1 MVSYGDTTD
10 NVISLYCSYGR
21 DHILSASQIMIT
33 AYEMTGVDHHGH
45 EGRKKGSY
53 TKQSMIPV
61 NR

>member
-10 NVISLYCSYGR
+10 NVISLYTVPMVVICR
-21 DHILSASQIMIT
+21 DHILSASQMMIT
-33 AYEMTGVDHHGH
+33 AYEISG
-45 EGRKKGSY
+45 EKKGSY